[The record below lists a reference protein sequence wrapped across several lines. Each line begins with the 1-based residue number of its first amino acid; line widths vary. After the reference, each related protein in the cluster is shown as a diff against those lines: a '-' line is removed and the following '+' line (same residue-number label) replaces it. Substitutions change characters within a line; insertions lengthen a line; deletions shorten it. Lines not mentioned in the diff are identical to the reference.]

1 MKIAREEL
9 PIKVHKP
16 NSIQNEN
23 NFFWRQCE
31 LEKLQ
36 PFVSLELLSAVDLH
50 QISVATSGK
59 AIITYVLAGEALFAD
74 STGNRGTLQKD
85 DWSWVISGNGI
96 CYSIEA
102 LTPDF
107 LCIQLGIALSPAL
120 ENSAP
125 QSSYVRLPAT
135 QFNTQVQVLIGWH
148 EQERSQ
154 FAFPSGIN
162 YLAVHLKAG
171 EQWSYELPLNHKFS
185 WASVASGQVKTI
197 SGKHKPGDLIYLER
211 DDKNLSVCAL
221 ADSIIVVGSAIE
233 FGYDLVFHENSVHTS
248 PESLQE
254 SVSGMTAARKAIID
268 QTFAA
273 P

>member
-9 PIKVHKP
+9 PINVNKP

-23 NFFWRQCE
+23 NLFWRKYA

-36 PFVSLELLSAVDLH
+36 PFVSLEILSAVDL
-50 QISVATSGK
+50 QQASVTTSGK
-59 AIITYVLAGEALFAD
+59 ALITYVLAGEALFTD
-74 STGNRGTLQKD
+74 STGNRGTLQKT

-96 CYSIEA
+96 RYSIEA

-120 ENSAP
+120 ENSVP
-125 QSSYVRLPAT
+125 QSSYVRSSTIPSDA
-135 QFNTQVQVLIGWH
+135 QARVLIGWH
-148 EQERSQ
+148 EQDRSQ
-154 FAFPSGIN
+154 FAFPSGVN
-162 YLAVHLKAG
+162 YLAVRLKAG
-171 EQWSYELPLNHKFS
+171 EQWSYELPLNHKVS

-197 SGKHKPGDLIYLER
+197 SGKHNPGDLIYLER

-221 ADSIIVVGSAIE
+221 ADSVLVVGSTIE

-248 PESLQE
+248 PESLLNALRGTSYE
-254 SVSGMTAARKAIID
+254 D
-268 QTFAA
+268 
-273 P
+273 